1 MDSLKVFAGYR
12 QALKALPKANFST
25 DVNQLGNAKCL
36 AHALVRLYIKGYC
49 QSAND
54 VLEKGHNCFKHHKEH
69 PHVGIAAQ
77 AGLYKLVRASKSHQV
92 EERLVCIHDLS
103 YEKDVTNYYRVRY

>member
-1 MDSLKVFAGYR
+1 MTCLKMFAGYR
-12 QALKALPKANFST
+12 QVLKALPKASFTT
-25 DVNQLGNAKCL
+25 DFNQLRNAQYL
-36 AHALVRLYIKGYC
+36 AHALVRLYVQGYC

-77 AGLYKLVRASKSHQV
+77 AGLYKLVKASKSHQL
-92 EERLVCIHDLS
+92 EGNLVNVDSPIFIG
-103 YEKDVTNYYRVRY
+103 YY

>member
-1 MDSLKVFAGYR
+1 MDCLSVFAGYR

-25 DVNQLGNAKCL
+25 DINKLGNAKCL

-49 QSAND
+49 ESAND
-54 VLEKGHNCFKHHKEH
+54 VLEKGHNCFKQHKDY

-77 AGLYKLVRASKSHQV
+77 AGLYKLVRASKSHQL
-92 EERLVCIHDLS
+92 EERLVSIHLA
-103 YEKDVTNYYRVRY
+103 YLLKDIVY